1 MCKKQKKKKKWEKKA
16 KPSNEKKR
24 RKQSFLIYMN
34 KKNKSGIVYIVYV
47 GVAQAWYKGA
57 AIDCELLDLE
67 FSGSY

>member
-1 MCKKQKKKKKWEKKA
+1 MVFILKKKWEKKA

-47 GVAQAWYKGA
+47 GVARAWYLGV
-57 AIDCELLDLE
+57 AIDGELLDHE